1 MSDVKISALPLATT
15 PLSGLETVPIVQSGQ
30 TRRVTVD
37 NLTNTVG
44 QLPSA
49 TLPLSGTELV
59 AVLQG
64 GTLKSAPS
72 VDLGVTPN
80 FFRCAPLELTT
91 RFTWYDVAT
100 ISVAGTPNK
109 TLFRLIIDAVGVA
122 PDGLGD
128 FAPLTRKLEI
138 FVRRGKTLSGTAWA
152 AFGIQS
158 VVAGSVAIE
167 LQLVDGNDSGQSFK
181 IQVRRI
187 NESDPYDVGVT
198 LSWVTADVNYA
209 TYAIT
214 VS

>member
-1 MSDVKISALPLATT
+1 MADVKISALPLATT
-15 PLSGLETVPIVQSGQ
+15 PLSGLETVPIVQGGQ

-72 VDLGVTPN
+72 TDLGVIPN
-80 FFRCAPLELTT
+80 FYRCAPVELTT
-91 RFTWYDVAT
+91 QFTWYNVAT
-100 ISVAGTPNK
+100 VSVAGAPAK
-109 TLFRLIIDAVGVA
+109 TIFRMVADAVGIA

-128 FAPLTRKLEI
+128 FAPLTRKLE
-138 FVRRGKTLSGTAWA
+138 FFARREKTLSGTIWA
-152 AFGIQS
+152 LYGIQS
-158 VVAGSVAIE
+158 VVAGSAAIE
-167 LQLVDGNDSGQSFK
+167 LQLVDGANSGQSFN
-181 IQVRRI
+181 IQARRV
-187 NESDPYDVGVT
+187 NVSDPYDVGVT
-198 LSWVTADVNYA
+198 ISWVAADVNYA
-209 TYAIT
+209 TYAVT

>member
-1 MSDVKISALPLATT
+1 MADVKISALPLATT

-72 VDLGVTPN
+72 TDLGVIPN
-80 FFRCAPLELTT
+80 FYRCAPVSLAVIN
-91 RFTWYDVAT
+91 TWYKVAT
-100 ISVAGTPNK
+100 IAVAGTTGK
-109 TLFRLIIDAVGVA
+109 TIIRFIVDAVAVQD
-122 PDGLGD
+122 DGLGD
-128 FAPLTRKLEI
+128 FDAKVRKYE
-138 FVRRGKTLSGTAWA
+138 FFARRAKSLGTTTWT
-152 AFGIQS
+152 AFNIQS
-158 VVAGSVAIE
+158 VVTGSVALE
-167 LQLVDGNDSGQSFK
+167 VRLVDGADNGATFNVEARLISG
-181 IQVRRI
+181 
-187 NESDPYDVGVT
+187 NPADVGVT
-198 LSWVTADVNYA
+198 ISWVAADVDYA
-209 TYAIT
+209 TYAVT